1 MGMETIFVCF
11 VIYYIIEEIMEIKK
25 VKLEYFQSAWNVM
38 DCVVILISLFNIFI
52 AIFTEFVVSDLL
64 KVKSFEKKT
73 FIYNNLKFTE
83 EINVYIFSAYS
94 CWAPDFQW
102 FWYTELLDWSFN
114 QYFR

>member
-94 CWAPDFQW
+94 C
-102 FWYTELLDWSFN
+102 
-114 QYFR
+114 

>member
-64 KVKSFEKKT
+64 KVKSFEKKLL
-73 FIYNNLKFTE
+73 FIITLSSLKK
-83 EINVYIFSAYS
+83 
-94 CWAPDFQW
+94 
-102 FWYTELLDWSFN
+102 
-114 QYFR
+114 